1 MPYVVFMFNIHCWSW
16 VKGWLSSNLAN
27 WCSTM
32 HIKRGGLRSVRK
44 CLSSNCCIF
53 VVKLLYL
60 FSSHILW
67 RRLQRKYNK
76 DNRKNTRTKRKIPAP
91 SWHKIQQVCR
101 RLLEICW
108 GNSAVSDPYLVYTV
122 FKFIPKQVHVW
133 TKWCKGCMRHAI
145 HWNFKPIKNYTL
157 MYFLILTCIVLQN
170 WYATGLA
177 QVLTILTFSR
187 ITYVDKKW
195 KNHDDFYKSSSH
207 KLLSQFRQ
215 KKPVVKGVNVRKMD
229 DHAILKKE
237 RIILLVFYFN
247 RHNGV
252 TLTLLKFVWCTRR
265 VMSVCLSNN

>member
-1 MPYVVFMFNIHCWSW
+1 MPLVVFMFNIHCWSW

-67 RRLQRKYNK
+67 RCLQRKYNK

-133 TKWCKGCMRHAI
+133 TKWRKGMHAAC
-145 HWNFKPIKNYTL
+145 N
-157 MYFLILTCIVLQN
+157 
-170 WYATGLA
+170 
-177 QVLTILTFSR
+177 S
-187 ITYVDKKW
+187 
-195 KNHDDFYKSSSH
+195 
-207 KLLSQFRQ
+207 
-215 KKPVVKGVNVRKMD
+215 
-229 DHAILKKE
+229 
-237 RIILLVFYFN
+237 
-247 RHNGV
+247 
-252 TLTLLKFVWCTRR
+252 LKFQANKKLYFDVFLDFNMYCFAKLICNSFSKSFDNFDIFSKT
-265 VMSVCLSNN
+265 